1 MIIIIS
7 LFFLQ
12 IRVDAAFEA
21 GLFSNWKYNT
31 MKILMGRLQE
41 QIKVYQSLED
51 YITEFS
57 NTNNTSGIILE
68 NLSTIFF
75 CFFGF
80 LALLSSL
87 FFGHSIRLVPRLR
100 VVLSR
105 AVRATRHLVRNGKKR
120 LKLIRLRVRLRISRV

>member
-51 YITEFS
+51 YVAEFS

-80 LALLSSL
+80 LALL
-87 FFGHSIRLVPRLR
+87 VAVLR
-100 VVLSR
+100 PFDPTGAQTKGRPEQS
-105 AVRATRHLVRNGKKR
+105 GE
-120 LKLIRLRVRLRISRV
+120 SD